1 MDHWRLAYLGMRH
14 FPHELTEFEL
24 NTFFTFSARER
35 ALIDGRRSHLYRLAV
50 ALHLGFVRMTGRT
63 LDAYKQVPK
72 RLWQHL
78 GEQLGIDP
86 PDLGTLRALY
96 DDRTDTLADHQRLAY
111 DALGFKPMAEHQ
123 WRYVVRWLKERLS
136 GRQDR
141 STALFDLKQWLYE
154 HRVLIVHDRALRQL
168 IVQAVQDVE
177 AALTHRLEATFGA
190 AALDQWSMLLP
201 RPESGGVSLQQR
213 LWSVPLR
220 NSTNQMGELF
230 RKIERLTKLGVYR
243 DWPAACNEAVVRH
256 YARRCANRPPSVS
269 KRIRQ
274 PIRRLEAACFMRYA
288 ICVATDQLLWMLARW
303 QRKMVNEAGRKVD
316 ATRPDL
322 KAQLR
327 DFATAVK
334 ALATDATLGHDE
346 LIERLVLLAD
356 TTLAQSGPSRASLV
370 RMQLL
375 TKQRVARALLAKLL
389 TLPFAPE
396 TPHTVI
402 DALDVLRTI
411 YVCGERELPM
421 DVSVPVGRAWQRIVA
436 GDDRV
441 QALLAFEWATLSA
454 LRGALRNGSVFV
466 AHSFAFRSRATLLIP
481 DDTWKAQRNHYYGHL
496 KLSQDPKE
504 CIEPVCAHLREGL
517 ERLAQA
523 ASRGEVRVDSAV
535 HLDPASAQRAEP
547 AVEAL
552 RRAIFD
558 VHPDGQLPRII
569 LEIDSETRFSWLL
582 LGREPRAR
590 SELLMV
596 YAAVLAHGTSMSAAE
611 VARMV
616 PELSAGAIRQM
627 MHRVADERVLREAA
641 DAVLGFMHR
650 HPIAEHWGRADLA
663 SSDMMSLETTRTVWQ
678 ARADQRRRTAS
689 IGVYTHVRDRWGIFY
704 DQPIVLNERQAGVAI
719 EGAIRQEGTD
729 DVAQLAVDTHGYTDF
744 GMAVARG
751 LGFDLCPRLAHLRD
765 RRLHV
770 PVSISVPEALAAVVD
785 RDVQLDA
792 IEVIWDD
799 FVRLVASIQS
809 GHCTAVQALTRFGAA
824 ARGLPL
830 YDGGVALGRL
840 FRSIYLIDYF
850 TLPAFRAELQHV
862 LNRGEAVHT
871 VQRAI
876 HQGKIP
882 GELTRHRH
890 TLMAVSSLS
899 LLTSSVLAWNT
910 MHMQR
915 AVERIETLGQTPVLP
930 DHLRRIAPT
939 YLEGINLRG
948 TFEFP
953 VADYEHRLMPSL
965 AIGMPMAGREAR
977 GGVIVPFVQNL
988 AVSFEKTL

>member
-14 FPHELTEFEL
+14 FPHDLTEFEL

-111 DALGFKPMAEHQ
+111 DALGFQPMAEHQ
-123 WRYVVRWLKERLS
+123 RRYVVRWLKERLS

-154 HRVLIVHDRALRQL
+154 HRVLIVHDRALQQL

-177 AALTHRLEATFGA
+177 AALIHRLEVAFGA
-190 AALDQWSMLLP
+190 AALDQWGMLLP
-201 RPESGGVSLQQR
+201 RPESGGASLQQW

-230 RKIERLTKLGVYR
+230 RKIERLTKLGVHR
-243 DWPAACNEAVVRH
+243 DWPVECNEATVRH

-274 PIRRLEAACFMRYA
+274 PVRQLEAACFMRYA
-288 ICVATDQLLWMLARW
+288 LCVATDQLLWMLARW

-327 DFATAVK
+327 NFATFVK
-334 ALATDATLGHDE
+334 TLATDATLGHDE
-346 LIERLVLLAD
+346 LIERLVQLAD
-356 TTLAQSGPSRASLV
+356 TTLAQNGPSRASLV
-370 RMQLL
+370 RTQLL
-375 TKQRVARALLAKLL
+375 TKQRVARALLSKLL
-389 TLPFAPE
+389 TLPFASE
-396 TPHTVI
+396 TPHPVI
-402 DALDVLRTI
+402 DALEVLRTI
-411 YVCGERELPM
+411 YVCGERELPV

-441 QALLAFEWATLSA
+441 QALLAFEWATMSA

-504 CIEPVCAHLREGL
+504 YIEPVCAHLSEGL
-517 ERLAQA
+517 ERLAKA

-582 LGREPRAR
+582 LGREPRSR

-596 YAAVLAHGTSMSAAE
+596 YAAVLAHGTSMSATE
-611 VARMV
+611 VSRMV

-650 HPIAEHWGRADLA
+650 HPIAAHWGRADLA

-678 ARADQRRRTAS
+678 ARADPRRRTAS

-704 DQPIVLNERQAGVAI
+704 DQPIVLNERQAGAAI

-751 LGFDLCPRLAHLRD
+751 LGFDLCPRLTHLRD

-770 PVSISVPEALAAVVD
+770 TVGMSVPDMLAAVVD
-785 RDVQLDA
+785 CDVRLEA
-792 IEVIWDD
+792 IEAIWDD

-809 GHCTAVQALTRFGAA
+809 GHCTAVQALTWFGSA

-882 GELTRHRH
+882 VELTRHRH
-890 TLMAVSSLS
+890 TLMAVSSSLS
-899 LLTSSVLAWNT
+899 LLTNSVLAWNT

-930 DHLRRIAPT
+930 DYLRRIAPT

-953 VADYEHRLMPSL
+953 VADYAHRLMPSL
-965 AIGMPMAGREAR
+965 AVSMPATEREAR
-977 GGVIVPFVQNL
+977 G
-988 AVSFEKTL
+988 

>member
-96 DDRTDTLADHQRLAY
+96 DDRTDTLTDHQKLAY
-111 DALGFKPMAEHQ
+111 EALGFKPMAEHQ
-123 WRYVVRWLKERLS
+123 RRYVVRWLKERLS

-177 AALTHRLEATFGA
+177 TALTQRLEAAFGA
-190 AALDQWSMLLP
+190 AVLDQWGMLLP
-201 RPESGGVSLQQR
+201 RPESGGASLQQW

-230 RKIERLTKLGVYR
+230 RKIERLTKLGVHR
-243 DWPAACNEAVVRH
+243 DWPTACNEAVVRH

-274 PIRRLEAACFMRYA
+274 PVRQLEVACFMRYA

-303 QRKMVNEAGRKVD
+303 QRKMINEAGRKVD

-322 KAQLR
+322 KTQLR
-327 DFATAVK
+327 DFAIAVK
-334 ALATDATLGHDE
+334 ALATDTCLAHDA
-346 LIERLVLLAD
+346 LVEGLVQLAD

-370 RMQLL
+370 RAQLL
-375 TKQRVARALLAKLL
+375 TKQRVARAMLAKLL
-389 TLPFAPE
+389 TLPFASE
-396 TPHTVI
+396 TVHPVI

-411 YVCGERELPM
+411 YVCGERELPI

-436 GDDRV
+436 GEDRV
-441 QALLAFEWATLSA
+441 QALLAFEWAALSA
-454 LRGALRNGSVFV
+454 LRVALRNGSVFV
-466 AHSFAFRSRATLLIP
+466 EHSFAFRSQATLLIP

-496 KLSQDPKE
+496 KLPQDPRE
-504 CIEPVCAHLREGL
+504 YLEPVCAHLSEGL
-517 ERLAQA
+517 DRLAEA
-523 ASRGEVRVDSAV
+523 ASRGEVRVDTAI

-552 RRAIFD
+552 RRAIFN
-558 VHPDGQLPRII
+558 VHPDGQLPRIL
-569 LEIDSETRFSWLL
+569 LEIDSGTRFSWLL

-590 SELLMV
+590 SELLTV

-650 HPIAEHWGRADLA
+650 HPIAAHWGRSDLA
-663 SSDMMSLETTRTVWQ
+663 SSDMMSLETTRSVWQ
-678 ARADQRRRTAS
+678 ARADPRRRTAS
-689 IGVYTHVRDRWGIFY
+689 IGIYTHVRDRWGIFY

-751 LGFDLCPRLAHLRD
+751 LRFDLCPRLAHLRD

-770 PVSISVPEALAAVVD
+770 PIGMNVPETLGAVVD
-785 RDVQLDA
+785 RDVQLDE
-792 IEVIWDD
+792 IEAIWDD

-809 GHCTAVQALTRFGAA
+809 GHCTAVQALTRFGSA
-824 ARGLPL
+824 ARGQPL

-850 TLPAFRAELQHV
+850 TVPAFRTELQHV
-862 LNRGEAVHT
+862 LNRGEAIHT

-882 GELTRHRH
+882 AELARHRH
-890 TLMAVSSLS
+890 TMMAVSSSLS
-899 LLTSSVLAWNT
+899 LLTNSVLAWNT

-915 AVERIETLGQTPVLP
+915 AVERIEALGQAPVLP
-930 DHLRRIAPT
+930 EYLRRIAPT

-953 VADYEHRLMPSL
+953 VADYAHRLMPSL
-965 AIGMPMAGREAR
+965 VVNMPATGREAR
-977 GGVIVPFVQNL
+977 G
-988 AVSFEKTL
+988 

>member
-1 MDHWRLAYLGMRH
+1 MRTMDHWRLAYLGVRH

-63 LDAYKQVPK
+63 LDAYKQVPN

-78 GEQLGIDP
+78 GEQLGIDS

-123 WRYVVRWLKERLS
+123 RRYVVRWLKERLS

-154 HRVLIVHDRALRQL
+154 HRVLIVHDRALQQL

-177 AALTHRLEATFGA
+177 AALIHRLEVAFGA
-190 AALDQWSMLLP
+190 AALDQWGMLLP
-201 RPESGGVSLQQR
+201 RPESGGASLQQWV
-213 LWSVPLR
+213 WSVPLR

-230 RKIERLTKLGVYR
+230 RKIERLTKLGVHR
-243 DWPAACNEAVVRH
+243 DWPVECNEATVRH

-274 PIRRLEAACFMRYA
+274 PVRQLEAACFMRYA
-288 ICVATDQLLWMLARW
+288 LCVATDQLLWMLARW

-327 DFATAVK
+327 EFATAVK
-334 ALATDATLGHDE
+334 ALATDATLAHDA
-346 LIERLVLLAD
+346 LVARLVQLAD

-370 RMQLL
+370 RAQLL
-375 TKQRVARALLAKLL
+375 TKQRVARAMLAKLL
-389 TLPFAPE
+389 TLPFASQ
-396 TPHTVI
+396 TPHPVI
-402 DALDVLRTI
+402 DALEVLRTI
-411 YVCGERELPM
+411 YVCGERELPA
-421 DVSVPVGRAWQRIVA
+421 DVSVPVGRAWQRTVA
-436 GDDRV
+436 GEDRV

-454 LRGALRNGSVFV
+454 LRVALRNGSVFV
-466 AHSFAFRSRATLLIP
+466 EHSFAFRSQATLLIP
-481 DDTWKAQRNHYYGHL
+481 DDTWKAQRNHFYGHL

-504 CIEPVCAHLREGL
+504 YIEPICAHLSEGL
-517 ERLAQA
+517 ERLTQA
-523 ASRGEVRVDSAV
+523 VSRGEVRVDTAI

-552 RRAIFD
+552 RRAIFN
-558 VHPDGQLPRII
+558 VHPDGQLPRIL

-650 HPIAEHWGRADLA
+650 HPIAAHWGRADLA

-678 ARADQRRRTAS
+678 ARADPRRRTAS

-729 DVAQLAVDTHGYTDF
+729 DVSQLAVDTHGYTDF

-770 PVSISVPEALAAVVD
+770 PVSMSVPEALAAVVD
-785 RDVQLDA
+785 RDVQLEA

-882 GELTRHRH
+882 VELTRHRH
-890 TLMAVSSLS
+890 TLMAVSSSLS
-899 LLTSSVLAWNT
+899 LLTNSVLAWNT
-910 MHMQR
+910 MHMQQ
-915 AVERIETLGQTPVLP
+915 AIERIETLGQTPVLP
-930 DHLRRIAPT
+930 DYLRRIAPT

-953 VADYEHRLMPSL
+953 VADYAHRLMPSL

-977 GGVIVPFVQNL
+977 G
-988 AVSFEKTL
+988 